1 MDVARAHSLFPLASH
16 VTTKLAGCPVMMV
29 QGIINYV
36 PKGGPHDP
44 VFEPYAMV
52 LVFWW
57 LDCKL
62 HQESF
67 PPECLNRVEVH

>member
-1 MDVARAHSLFPLASH
+1 MDVVRAHSMFPLASH
-16 VTTKLAGCPVMMV
+16 VTTKLKHGPIMMV

-36 PKGGPHDP
+36 PKGGPTDP

-57 LDCKL
+57 CDYKL
-62 HQESF
+62 YQDSF
-67 PPECLNRVEVH
+67 PPECLERVEVH